1 MGIPWEWECVSFV
14 HGNANENGNVG
25 MGGNG
30 NKPYGH
36 YASRR
41 RSGKNSR
48 CYN

>member
-1 MGIPWEWECVSFV
+1 V
-14 HGNANENGNVG
+14 HCMWSKFGVDSSSRFAFRARTHRQTD
-25 MGGNG
+25 
-30 NKPYGH
+30 KPYGH